1 MKNSIKEFLN
11 LGSVVIL
18 KNGKKPLMVIGYA
31 YPALEKDNL
40 VYDYLGALYPEG
52 ILATDNNI
60 LFNHEDI
67 EKVIFI
73 GYESDIGNEFKN
85 KLKNIYQTS
94 ELEKAV
100 DDYKR
105 AVASL
110 ETLDV

>member
-1 MKNSIKEFLN
+1 MNDKDFLN
-11 LGSVVIL
+11 LGSVVLL

-31 YPALEKDNL
+31 YPTLDNDNL

-67 EKVIFI
+67 DKVLFI
-73 GYESDIGNEFKN
+73 GYESDLGKEFKN
-85 KLKNIYQTS
+85 KLMNIYQTT
-94 ELEKAV
+94 EIKKAKKE
-100 DDYKR
+100 YEQ

-110 ETLDV
+110 ETLDN